1 MLAVGVRREALGC
14 GSASASWF
22 LRREVPVPS
31 MQPDMPLWQ
40 ETLSASLTRN
50 AVGATDYS
58 GIPTARVVGLG
69 MRVEM

>member
-1 MLAVGVRREALGC
+1 
-14 GSASASWF
+14 
-22 LRREVPVPS
+22 
-31 MQPDMPLWQ
+31 LWQ